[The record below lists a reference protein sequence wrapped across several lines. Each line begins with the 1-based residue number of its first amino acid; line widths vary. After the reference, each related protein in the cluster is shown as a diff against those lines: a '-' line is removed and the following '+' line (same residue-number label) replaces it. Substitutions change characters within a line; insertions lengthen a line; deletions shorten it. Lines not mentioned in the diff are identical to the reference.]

1 MKNIELY
8 QKVIEI
14 ITDNI
19 EDKTLNGEIIA
30 KNLGVNRMYLHRKLK
45 AYCNKNAGELI
56 QDVRIKIAK
65 NLLINDN
72 QKINQIAQQL
82 GFSDNS
88 YFTKT
93 FKKVTGQTPSVY
105 KKSKV

>member
-1 MKNIELY
+1 MKEKELY
-8 QKVIEI
+8 QEVIGI

-30 KNLGVNRMYLHRKLK
+30 QQLGVNRMYLHRKLK
-45 AYCNKNAGELI
+45 GYCNKNAGELI
-56 QDVRIKIAK
+56 QETRINTAK
-65 NLLINDN
+65 VILTKDN
-72 QKINQIAQQL
+72 QKINQVAQQL

-93 FKKVTGQTPSVY
+93 FKKITGQTPSVY
-105 KKSKV
+105 RRSKY